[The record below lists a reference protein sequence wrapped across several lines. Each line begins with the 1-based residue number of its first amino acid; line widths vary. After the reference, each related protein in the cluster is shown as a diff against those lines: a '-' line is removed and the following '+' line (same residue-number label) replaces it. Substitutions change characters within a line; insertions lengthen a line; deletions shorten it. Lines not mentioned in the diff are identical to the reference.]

1 MLFGRNHFSLEILYR
16 EIKSVLL
23 MIKLIHEL
31 VTLSQEIL
39 HQKLLFVGH
48 SMFTHQGHLNT
59 RDLPLGPFK
68 LRSIVSSLML
78 KLLDDRQLRMNVKFA
93 VFTVRVRQC
102 PFLLQ
107 VLESLHSP
115 NTLAI
120 ILLDLAFERLV
131 LLSDL
136 VKVAEERFL
145 VLRGGVAFQLVDI
158 TLEHHRLVCDFAEQL
173 LHP

>member
-16 EIKSVLL
+16 EIQSVLL

-68 LRSIVSSLML
+68 LRSIVGSLML

-145 VLRGGVAFQLVDI
+145 VLRGGVAFQLVDL